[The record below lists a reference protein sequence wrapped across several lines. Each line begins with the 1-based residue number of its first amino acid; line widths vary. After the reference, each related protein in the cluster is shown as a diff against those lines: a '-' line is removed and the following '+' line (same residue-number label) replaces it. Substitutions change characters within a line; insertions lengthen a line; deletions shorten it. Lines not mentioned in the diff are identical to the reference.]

1 MRGRKGEKRSRSS
14 LFLKLE
20 TSQSQRE
27 VKRKIE
33 NIERLVNE
41 FSYEPKM

>member
-1 MRGRKGEKRSRSS
+1 MGGRKGGET
-14 LFLKLE
+14 LTFFPFLKLE